1 MHDAWLHSSAIHS
14 FSGRSNLYILR
25 HTLVIERNLGLHNWQ
40 SDDMDGVFKMKGKGL
55 SQNCLKGGNL
65 NCPYEILE
73 HVN

>member
-1 MHDAWLHSSAIHS
+1 LQ
-14 FSGRSNLYILR
+14 GILASVVQ
-25 HTLVIERNLGLHNWQ
+25 LALALALWQ